1 MTAEV
6 MMKEYKNMKKELTVT
21 EFQLR
26 QFQGV
31 SEQDMIDSML
41 YSHQEGERVQ
51 TSTLSDKTANIAVK
65 YKAAMERENDEWY
78 GFLFHRYMFLKEEL
92 DFFEHAV
99 NGLDERHRSI
109 ITDLLDEDMTWDIM
123 MERYHVSHTMIAKYR
138 KAALKELDKQYE
150 LRNRQVEAFVL
161 G

>member
-41 YSHQEGERVQ
+41 EVPEGISSVEEV
-51 TSTLSDKTANIAVK
+51 NGIMAVCPDWCEGLPL
-65 YKAAMERENDEWY
+65 KAA
-78 GFLFHRYMFLKEEL
+78 GFESPFYKK
-92 DFFEHAV
+92 D
-99 NGLDERHRSI
+99 
-109 ITDLLDEDMTWDIM
+109 
-123 MERYHVSHTMIAKYR
+123 
-138 KAALKELDKQYE
+138 
-150 LRNRQVEAFVL
+150 
-161 G
+161 

>member
-1 MTAEV
+1 
-6 MMKEYKNMKKELTVT
+6 
-21 EFQLR
+21 
-26 QFQGV
+26 
-31 SEQDMIDSML
+31 
-41 YSHQEGERVQ
+41 
-51 TSTLSDKTANIAVK
+51 
-65 YKAAMERENDEWY
+65 MERENDEWY

-99 NGLDERHRSI
+99 NGLDERHRNI

-150 LRNRQVEAFVL
+150 LRDRQVEAFVL

>member
-78 GFLFHRYMFLKEEL
+78 GF
-92 DFFEHAV
+92 EHAV

-109 ITDLLDEDMTWDIM
+109 IMDLLDEDMTWDIM

-150 LRNRQVEAFVL
+150 LRDRQVEAFLL

>member
-31 SEQDMIDSML
+31 SEQDMIDSIL

-51 TSTLSDKTANIAVK
+51 TSTLSDKTANIAIK
-65 YKAAMERENDEWY
+65 YKAAMERENDEWPRISPNTNTVPFSLWSKNKRAIY
-78 GFLFHRYMFLKEEL
+78 GT
-92 DFFEHAV
+92 
-99 NGLDERHRSI
+99 SQ
-109 ITDLLDEDMTWDIM
+109 
-123 MERYHVSHTMIAKYR
+123 IA
-138 KAALKELDKQYE
+138 E
-150 LRNRQVEAFVL
+150 

>member
-41 YSHQEGERVQ
+41 YSHPEGERVQ

-78 GFLFHRYMFLKEEL
+78 GFLFHRDMFLKEEL

-150 LRNRQVEAFVL
+150 LRDRQVEAFVL

>member
-78 GFLFHRYMFLKEEL
+78 LFMYMNIRITEARSWCMTIRY
-92 DFFEHAV
+92 
-99 NGLDERHRSI
+99 I
-109 ITDLLDEDMTWDIM
+109 ICSM
-123 MERYHVSHTMIAKYR
+123 MSRTQR
-138 KAALKELDKQYE
+138 
-150 LRNRQVEAFVL
+150 
-161 G
+161 

>member
-92 DFFEHAV
+92 DFFEHACA
-99 NGLDERHRSI
+99 I
-109 ITDLLDEDMTWDIM
+109 IHCLADRF
-123 MERYHVSHTMIAKYR
+123 RYDFVVKYSSSAR
-138 KAALKELDKQYE
+138 KRCQILFELP
-150 LRNRQVEAFVL
+150 
-161 G
+161 

>member
-6 MMKEYKNMKKELTVT
+6 MMNEYRNVKRELTVT

-51 TSTLSDKTANIAVK
+51 TSTLSDKTANIAINLKSAV
-65 YKAAMERENDEWY
+65 ERENDGWY
-78 GFLFHRYMFLKEEL
+78 DYLFQRYKYLKEEL
-92 DFFEHAV
+92 DFFEYAV
-99 NGLDERHRSI
+99 SKLKYKNI
-109 ITDLLDEDMTWDIM
+109 IMDLLDEDVTWDAM
-123 MERYHVSHTMIAKYR
+123 MEKYHVSHSMIAKYR
-138 KAALKELDKQYE
+138 KKAIKELNIQYE
-150 LRNRQVEAFVL
+150 LRDRQVEAFVL

>member
-41 YSHQEGERVQ
+41 YCFYHCILCSILFLDCPEDIFIDCSFCHQMLYDNRVFLPLSVKSGIQLLIQFEGPC
-51 TSTLSDKTANIAVK
+51 K
-65 YKAAMERENDEWY
+65 REPY
-78 GFLFHRYMFLKEEL
+78 
-92 DFFEHAV
+92 
-99 NGLDERHRSI
+99 NG
-109 ITDLLDEDMTWDIM
+109 
-123 MERYHVSHTMIAKYR
+123 
-138 KAALKELDKQYE
+138 
-150 LRNRQVEAFVL
+150 
-161 G
+161 

>member
-6 MMKEYKNMKKELTVT
+6 MMKEYKNMEKELTVT

-51 TSTLSDKTANIAVK
+51 TSTLSDKTANIAIK

-78 GFLFHRYMFLKEEL
+78 GFLFQRYMFLKEEL

-123 MERYHVSHTMIAKYR
+123 MERYHVSHTMIGKYR

-150 LRNRQVEAFVL
+150 MRDRQVEAFVL

>member
-41 YSHQEGERVQ
+41 SPIRKGKGCRRALFPIKRQ
-51 TSTLSDKTANIAVK
+51 T
-65 YKAAMERENDEWY
+65 
-78 GFLFHRYMFLKEEL
+78 
-92 DFFEHAV
+92 
-99 NGLDERHRSI
+99 
-109 ITDLLDEDMTWDIM
+109 
-123 MERYHVSHTMIAKYR
+123 
-138 KAALKELDKQYE
+138 
-150 LRNRQVEAFVL
+150 
-161 G
+161 

>member
-1 MTAEV
+1 MKAEV

-78 GFLFHRYMFLKEEL
+78 GFLFYRYMFLKEEL

-99 NGLDERHRSI
+99 KP
-109 ITDLLDEDMTWDIM
+109 LLCTCT
-123 MERYHVSHTMIAKYR
+123 S
-138 KAALKELDKQYE
+138 
-150 LRNRQVEAFVL
+150 
-161 G
+161 

>member
-1 MTAEV
+1 
-6 MMKEYKNMKKELTVT
+6 
-21 EFQLR
+21 
-26 QFQGV
+26 
-31 SEQDMIDSML
+31 
-41 YSHQEGERVQ
+41 VQ

-123 MERYHVSHTMIAKYR
+123 MVSHTMIAKYR

-150 LRNRQVEAFVL
+150 LRDRQVEAFVL

>member
-1 MTAEV
+1 MTAEA

-51 TSTLSDKTANIAVK
+51 TSTLSDKTANIAIK

-78 GFLFHRYMFLKEEL
+78 DFLFHRYMFLKEEL
-92 DFFEHAV
+92 VSSLCFKTNYWFFCIRRTFLFKKGRTGFFRACS
-99 NGLDERHRSI
+99 ER
-109 ITDLLDEDMTWDIM
+109 T
-123 MERYHVSHTMIAKYR
+123 
-138 KAALKELDKQYE
+138 
-150 LRNRQVEAFVL
+150 

>member
-41 YSHQEGERVQ
+41 YSHPEGERVQ
-51 TSTLSDKTANIAVK
+51 TSTLSDKTANIAIK
-65 YKAAMERENDEWY
+65 YRTAIERENDEWY
-78 GFLFHRYMFLKEEL
+78 EFLFHRYMFLKEEL
-92 DFFEHAV
+92 EFFEHAV
-99 NGLDERHRSI
+99 SRLEEKHRSI
-109 ITDLLDEDMTWDIM
+109 ITNLLDEDMTWDIM
-123 MERYHVSHTMIAKYR
+123 MDRYHVSHTMIAKYR

-150 LRNRQVEAFVL
+150 LRDRQVEAFVL

>member
-78 GFLFHRYMFLKEEL
+78 GFLFHRYMFLKEEPNEYVYKFKTASIRLTSEWGVDWVL
-92 DFFEHAV
+92 DGEYGGTRTEV
-99 NGLDERHRSI
+99 NIGN
-109 ITDLLDEDMTWDIM
+109 
-123 MERYHVSHTMIAKYR
+123 
-138 KAALKELDKQYE
+138 LKERIRILLKK
-150 LRNRQVEAFVL
+150 
-161 G
+161 

>member
-1 MTAEV
+1 

-41 YSHQEGERVQ
+41 YSHQDGERVQ
-51 TSTLSDKTANIAVK
+51 TSTLSDKTANIAIK

-78 GFLFHRYMFLKEEL
+78 DFLFHRYMFLKEEL

-123 MERYHVSHTMIAKYR
+123 MERYHVSHTMICLLYTSPSPR
-138 KAALKELDKQYE
+138 D
-150 LRNRQVEAFVL
+150 
-161 G
+161 

>member
-41 YSHQEGERVQ
+41 YSHQEGERAQ
-51 TSTLSDKTANIAVK
+51 TSTLSDKTAKTALDQLGKLKGSELHSTVILSHVDEKMFKKLGVNVTYEPK
-65 YKAAMERENDEWY
+65 RTQKA
-78 GFLFHRYMFLKEEL
+78 LFQ
-92 DFFEHAV
+92 V
-99 NGLDERHRSI
+99 N
-109 ITDLLDEDMTWDIM
+109 
-123 MERYHVSHTMIAKYR
+123 
-138 KAALKELDKQYE
+138 
-150 LRNRQVEAFVL
+150 
-161 G
+161 

>member
-138 KAALKELDKQYE
+138 KAAL
-150 LRNRQVEAFVL
+150 
-161 G
+161 

>member
-41 YSHQEGERVQ
+41 YSHQEGEMVQ
-51 TSTLSDKTANIAVK
+51 SMMNPAMSVTSMTGNWMLWKT
-65 YKAAMERENDEWY
+65 
-78 GFLFHRYMFLKEEL
+78 
-92 DFFEHAV
+92 
-99 NGLDERHRSI
+99 
-109 ITDLLDEDMTWDIM
+109 
-123 MERYHVSHTMIAKYR
+123 
-138 KAALKELDKQYE
+138 
-150 LRNRQVEAFVL
+150 
-161 G
+161 

>member
-6 MMKEYKNMKKELTVT
+6 MMNEYRNMKRELTVT

-51 TSTLSDKTANIAVK
+51 TSTLSDKTANIAINLKSAV
-65 YKAAMERENDEWY
+65 EREN
-78 GFLFHRYMFLKEEL
+78 LFQRYKYLKEEL
-92 DFFEHAV
+92 DFFEYAV
-99 NGLDERHRSI
+99 SKLKYKNI
-109 ITDLLDEDMTWDIM
+109 IMDLLDEDVTWDAM
-123 MERYHVSHTMIAKYR
+123 MEKYHVSHSMIAKYR
-138 KAALKELDKQYE
+138 KKAIKELNIQYE
-150 LRNRQVEAFVL
+150 LRDRQVEAFVL